1 MSIKVMASIWENSKQ
16 RGTALL
22 MLLAI
27 ADNANEYG
35 EAWPSIDHLA
45 EKCRMKRRNAQLLLK
60 ELEESGELL
69 IARQE
74 GANTP
79 HGKTNMFT
87 VVTPGALS
95 RHGVQS
101 STPHAKDYTP
111 GVQNPV
117 ARGAKSGMNGV
128 QSSTPRTIIEPSGT
142 KNDDDVG
149 AMLEALTLSP
159 NQSERAI
166 AAAVVARGSFT
177 CMDVDHCRQWLVE
190 NPFDKN
196 VATLYGW
203 LVKGK
208 LPPLKRTN
216 NAAPPQPVLTMADV
230 KRQEAEL
237 MLSDPEFARLKEEIA
252 RSGW

>member
-35 EAWPSIDHLA
+35 EAWPSVDHLA

-101 STPHAKDYTP
+101 STPHAKPYTP

-128 QSSTPRTIIEPSGT
+128 QSSTPRTISEPSGT
-142 KNDDDVG
+142 KNDDVG
-149 AMLEALTLSP
+149 AKLEDLTLSP
-159 NQSERAI
+159 NQAEKAI

-177 CMDVDHCRQWLVE
+177 CEDVDHCRQWLVE

-196 VATLYGW
+196 VPTLYGW

-208 LPPLKRTN
+208 LPPLKRTSGHH
-216 NAAPPQPVLTMADV
+216 APPQPTLTMDDV
-230 KRQEAEL
+230 KRQEAEMRVL
-237 MLSDPEFARLKEEIA
+237 DPEYARIKEEA
-252 RSGW
+252 RINGW